1 MLKKGTRL
9 AGPGGGKLQQ
19 AATEGLPFELKS
31 DKDLMEVS
39 TSTADTEDSNS
50 KLKKGTF
57 YMIAKDLL
65 KATAAQSLSITGHSV
80 NVRSSPS
87 SHGFDIVA
95 QDPKWFFI
103 CKDKEPTS
111 YTSGNAVRM
120 CLKQHFHPVATC
132 WQDMLHKHPIQCLFV
147 VLQFLTKVAWMWR
160 GAFDAVHGK
169 ITIRKPLLVVNR
181 DLQLQAGKPV
191 KLTRDSQ

>member
-57 YMIAKDLL
+57 
-65 KATAAQSLSITGHSV
+65 
-80 NVRSSPS
+80 
-87 SHGFDIVA
+87 
-95 QDPKWFFI
+95 
-103 CKDKEPTS
+103 
-111 YTSGNAVRM
+111 
-120 CLKQHFHPVATC
+120 
-132 WQDMLHKHPIQCLFV
+132 
-147 VLQFLTKVAWMWR
+147 
-160 GAFDAVHGK
+160 
-169 ITIRKPLLVVNR
+169 
-181 DLQLQAGKPV
+181 
-191 KLTRDSQ
+191 